1 MPHAAPNK
9 AETAPNAPD
18 RTSPPSGGPRPETQP
33 ANSAPETG
41 TSFRCPS
48 VITSRSPVSGP
59 GIADRR
65 SAVPSPSTK
74 APRLKE
80 AHRKKRPDGVGVEMI
95 DTTAPLHHNGGMR
108 LTINLEPDL
117 YAVAVSLAKA
127 EDCSISAAVNQL
139 VRRSLP
145 GAGPRRGEPAHGM
158 ERRNGL
164 LVCYGKQVVTAETVQ
179 SIEEED
185 DAA

>member
-1 MPHAAPNK
+1 M
-9 AETAPNAPD
+9 
-18 RTSPPSGGPRPETQP
+18 
-33 ANSAPETG
+33 
-41 TSFRCPS
+41 
-48 VITSRSPVSGP
+48 
-59 GIADRR
+59 
-65 SAVPSPSTK
+65 
-74 APRLKE
+74 
-80 AHRKKRPDGVGVEMI
+80 EMI
-95 DTTAPLHHNGGMR
+95 DTTAPPHHNGGMR

-164 LVCYGKQVVTAETVQ
+164 LICYGKQVVTAETVQ

>member
-1 MPHAAPNK
+1 M
-9 AETAPNAPD
+9 ECEEC
-18 RTSPPSGGPRPETQP
+18 RPEVRGPVFEYEGP
-33 ANSAPETG
+33 AAQGGAPE
-41 TSFRCPS
+41 
-48 VITSRSPVSGP
+48 
-59 GIADRR
+59 
-65 SAVPSPSTK
+65 
-74 APRLKE
+74 
-80 AHRKKRPDGVGVEMI
+80 KRPGGIGLEMI